1 MSATKTKT
9 SMIKKDV
16 EEEKEETDIQTS
28 LVIIKPDGVEK
39 KAIGDIITRFES
51 AGLVIEE
58 MKMLKIS
65 KSLALQHYR
74 EHVGMP
80 YFERLI
86 NYMTKTK
93 SVVIVLS
100 GKDAISKARKV
111 MGPTDSTKAPKGTIR
126 GDYGTDITINVIH
139 GSDSQK
145 SANREIKIFF

>member
-9 SMIKKDV
+9 FMIKKDV

-39 KAIGDIITRFES
+39 KAIGDIITRFER

-74 EHVGMP
+74 DHVGMP

-93 SVVIVLS
+93 SLVMVLS
-100 GKDAISKARKV
+100 GKDAICKARKV

>member
-39 KAIGDIITRFES
+39 KAIGDIITRFER

-65 KSLALQHYR
+65 KSLALQHYKD
-74 EHVGMP
+74 HVGMP

-93 SVVIVLS
+93 SLVMVLS
-100 GKDAISKARKV
+100 GKDAICKARKV